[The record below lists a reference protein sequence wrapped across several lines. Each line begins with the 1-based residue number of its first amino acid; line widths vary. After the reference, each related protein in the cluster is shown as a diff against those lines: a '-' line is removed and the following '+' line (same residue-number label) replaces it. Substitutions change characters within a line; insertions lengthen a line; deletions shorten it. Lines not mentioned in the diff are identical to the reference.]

1 MTQIFN
7 SKEKENYEGSQKLKD
22 RYREAKNAIEDE
34 AARRRRAED
43 KYCEGTRRIRKKR
56 EVRKWVEETRRWRD
70 ENKRRDEERRREE
83 IFIITG
89 TRTPRIHHVL

>member
-22 RYREAKNAIEDE
+22 RYREAKNVIEDE

-43 KYCEGTRRIRKKR
+43 KYCEGTRI
-56 EVRKWVEETRRWRD
+56 
-70 ENKRRDEERRREE
+70 
-83 IFIITG
+83 
-89 TRTPRIHHVL
+89 

>member
-22 RYREAKNAIEDE
+22 IYREAKNAIEDE

-43 KYCEGTRRIRKKR
+43 KYCEGTRIWKKR

>member
-1 MTQIFN
+1 MLGTRVEENDCLKQKLEESCLGSITMTQIFN

-43 KYCEGTRRIRKKR
+43 KYCEGTRI
-56 EVRKWVEETRRWRD
+56 
-70 ENKRRDEERRREE
+70 
-83 IFIITG
+83 
-89 TRTPRIHHVL
+89 